1 MIKFLIII
9 FIGLSLIPLTPFAY
23 SEYVKWDAQNPADDE
38 STLNMFLDAATP
50 KSVAALARQTQEINS
65 TIVIIDMRS
74 EEEYEREHAKDA
86 IPIQQMNLMGEIVEK
101 VSDKERAI
109 YVYGTKENNAAV
121 AVRLLRNMG
130 YSKSFVL
137 EGGLKAWKN
146 AGYPTEEYYY

>member
-1 MIKFLIII
+1 MIKLLIII
-9 FIGLSLIPLTPFAY
+9 FIGLSLIPLTPFVY

-50 KSVAALARQTQEINS
+50 KSAAALARQTQEINS

-74 EEEYEREHAKDA
+74 EEEYEREHVKNALS
-86 IPIQQMNLMGEIVEK
+86 IQQFNLMREIEK
-101 VSDKERAI
+101 EVPDKDKAI
-109 YVYGTKENNAAV
+109 YVYGVKENNAAV

-130 YSKSFVL
+130 YSKAFVL
-137 EGGLKAWKN
+137 DGGLKAWKN